1 MTQGQLVIAPRA
13 LTSVLRSGPIPPTG
27 LVRLL
32 ANVHIEIAFRE
43 LVHRLLPADADNI
56 LRRRRDNSEAER
68 AWAFSAAFER
78 QYFPIYEV
86 EELEPLVCCI
96 PFQRMGWSYDTF
108 HDVDYSIGTLMLRAL
123 CAEPFASEYG
133 ARVAL
138 LEAVQ
143 GRAALPRQ
151 LLFRIPGDG
160 LSPAE
165 LHAALDG
172 TSFLPVAE
180 FADWT
185 WGQTGL
191 AFLDCDDEV
200 EVVDVEW
207 TDDNVRE
214 LTTHWRQASALMD
227 RVTAFEHWL
236 EADPA
241 AHFTLLLETALN
253 ESGYQTRR
261 SDADDPTNARIDHEY
276 ENRPGV
282 TLPARAAA

>member
-1 MTQGQLVIAPRA
+1 
-13 LTSVLRSGPIPPTG
+13 
-27 LVRLL
+27 
-32 ANVHIEIAFRE
+32 VHIEIAFRE
-43 LVHRLLPADADNI
+43 LVQRLLPSDADNI
-56 LRRRRDNSEAER
+56 LRRRRDNSDAER
-68 AWAFSAAFER
+68 AWAFCAAFER

-96 PFQRMGWSYDTF
+96 PFQRMGWSYDAF
-108 HDVDYSIGTLMLRAL
+108 HDVDYSTGTLMLRAV

-143 GRAALPRQ
+143 ERTALPRR
-151 LLFRIPGDG
+151 LLLRIPRDG

-200 EVVDVEW
+200 EVVDVNW

-214 LTTHWRQASALMD
+214 LTTQWRQASALMD
-227 RVTAFEHWL
+227 RVTAFERWL

-241 AHFTLLLETALN
+241 GRFTPVLETVLRDAAD
-253 ESGYQTRR
+253 QTRS
-261 SDADDPTNARIDHEY
+261 SDAEDPTNDHER
-276 ENRPGV
+276 ESRADVP
-282 TLPARAAA
+282 LPARAAA